1 MKKKNGNKEI
11 RCEQQNLRCSTVG
24 WAINKTN
31 WDLISLRI
39 KIEKYIQCF
48 CFLPFVNRDIYS
60 LSFKIRRLDFI
71 NEFVCY

>member
-31 WDLISLRI
+31 WDLISLRN
-39 KIEKYIQCF
+39 KMEKYIQCF
-48 CFLPFVNRDIYS
+48 VLCLLLIEIYIVS
-60 LSFKIRRLDFI
+60 LSRY
-71 NEFVCY
+71 EG